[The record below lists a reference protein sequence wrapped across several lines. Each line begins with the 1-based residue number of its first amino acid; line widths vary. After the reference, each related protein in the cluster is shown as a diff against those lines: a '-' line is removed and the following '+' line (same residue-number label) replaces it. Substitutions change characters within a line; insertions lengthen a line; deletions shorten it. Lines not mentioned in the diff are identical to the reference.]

1 MAHVRPRR
9 RSDAV
14 GAEQPTNDGMN
25 GEGRSTV
32 DAAARAQAMQLLGQF
47 NDRITRTI
55 DGVFGTRWAEIEEM
69 LAIITL
75 SAERVVTTRRLAETS
90 GLGRRKVSRLVLR
103 LQADGV
109 IGTRRSVR
117 DARVIEVFLTAHG
130 QTRSD
135 ELRAQIT
142 ELFRDSGSIARSISS
157 GLGPPAAG
165 IEKAASPDVLDLL
178 RRVCEA
184 GAALVHHMP
193 AAAMQGRL
201 AARQRAGLVL
211 IASTPGG
218 VRLSALGPA
227 LEVTPAGRSY
237 IADQLLAKGFIRRSR
252 GSIPGDRR
260 AVVLESTQSGRD
272 AVAAVAAGIETHS
285 ERLSSL
291 FAEVA
296 SFRPS

>member
-1 MAHVRPRR
+1 MI
-9 RSDAV
+9 
-14 GAEQPTNDGMN
+14 GAERQTSLGIN
-25 GEGRSTV
+25 GEGRSRV
-32 DAAARAQAMQLLGQF
+32 DDAARAQAMQLLGRF
-47 NDRITRTI
+47 NDEITRTI
-55 DGVFGTRWAEIEEM
+55 DGVFGTRWAEIEEI
-69 LAIITL
+69 LALIAL
-75 SAERVVTTRRLAETS
+75 SAESVVTTRRLAEVS
-90 GLGRRKVSRLVLR
+90 GLGRRTVSRLVLR
-103 LQADGV
+103 LHEDGV

-117 DARVIEVFLTAHG
+117 DARVIEVFLTAYGHA
-130 QTRSD
+130 RAD
-135 ELRAQIT
+135 ELRSRISD
-142 ELFRDSGSIARSISS
+142 LFRDSGSIARSISL
-157 GLGPPAAG
+157 GLGAASAE
-165 IEKAASPDVLDLL
+165 IEKPAPGDALDLL

-252 GSIPGDRR
+252 GSVPGDRR
-260 AVVLESTQSGRD
+260 AVVLESTQAGRD
-272 AVAAVAAGIETHS
+272 AVAAVAAGIELHS

-296 SFRPS
+296 SFRP

>member
-1 MAHVRPRR
+1 MI
-9 RSDAV
+9 
-14 GAEQPTNDGMN
+14 GAERQTSLGIN
-25 GEGRSTV
+25 GEGRSRV
-32 DAAARAQAMQLLGQF
+32 DDAARAQAMQLLGQF
-47 NDRITRTI
+47 NDEITRTI
-55 DGVFGTRWAEIEEM
+55 DGVFRTRWAEIEEI
-69 LAIITL
+69 LALIAL
-75 SAERVVTTRRLAETS
+75 SAESVVTTRRLAEVS
-90 GLGRRKVSRLVLR
+90 GLGRRTVSRLVLR
-103 LQADGV
+103 LHADGV
-109 IGTRRSVR
+109 IGTRRSAR
-117 DARVIEVFLTAHG
+117 DARVIEVFLTARG
-130 QTRSD
+130 RARSE
-135 ELRAQIT
+135 ELRSRIT
-142 ELFRDSGSIARSISS
+142 DLFRDSGSIARSISG
-157 GLGPPAAG
+157 GLGTASAE
-165 IEKAASPDVLDLL
+165 IEKSAPGDVLDLL

-252 GSIPGDRR
+252 GSVPGDRR
-260 AVVLESTQSGRD
+260 AVVLESTQAGRD
-272 AVAAVAAGIETHS
+272 AVAAVAAGIEMHS

-296 SFRPS
+296 SFRP

>member
-1 MAHVRPRR
+1 MI
-9 RSDAV
+9 
-14 GAEQPTNDGMN
+14 GAERQTSLGIN
-25 GEGRSTV
+25 GEGRSRV
-32 DAAARAQAMQLLGQF
+32 DDAARAQAMQLLGQF
-47 NDRITRTI
+47 NDEITRTI
-55 DGVFGTRWAEIEEM
+55 DGVFGTRWAEIEEI
-69 LAIITL
+69 LALIAL
-75 SAERVVTTRRLAETS
+75 SAESVVTTRRLAEVS
-90 GLGRRKVSRLVLR
+90 GLGRRTVSRLVLR
-103 LQADGV
+103 LHADGV
-109 IGTRRSVR
+109 IGTRRSAR
-117 DARVIEVFLTAHG
+117 DARVIEVFLTARG
-130 QTRSD
+130 RARSD
-135 ELRAQIT
+135 ELRSRIT
-142 ELFRDSGSIARSISS
+142 DLFRDSGSIARSISG
-157 GLGPPAAG
+157 GLGTASAE
-165 IEKAASPDVLDLL
+165 IEKSAPGDVLDLL

-252 GSIPGDRR
+252 GSVPGDRR
-260 AVVLESTQSGRD
+260 AVVLESTQAGRD
-272 AVAAVAAGIETHS
+272 AVAAVAAGIELHS

-296 SFRPS
+296 SFRP